1 MQLVGRINSMEA
13 QERMLRDLDLP
24 RLLCRM
30 DTRMEEAEAIHF
42 LQKYLC
48 SEKEEILERSLL
60 LGEFFEKS
68 SREELDQLA
77 EDLASLE
84 EERRK
89 YNQSA
94 DRIHLLLYSARRAVI
109 YTRCMETIRSF
120 GDRGFTSSRMQSL
133 VEEIRRIL
141 ETEAYRRCAAA
152 LQEHQ
157 KIITFPRRM
166 GIAINT
172 REDARPAE
180 MGVLWASGEEANW
193 NPLIGADDTSRQPN
207 TLFPAMSYQRE
218 QYGTHFE
225 EYLSRNLEK
234 QWKAKIGKALDLWK
248 KIELPNEQEVGALA
262 EEFAFY
268 AVGIRVMQAFAQR
281 GYALCRPQIVFEP
294 LMKTERMVYP
304 ELALSTEKVQGN
316 GVRLENGGA
325 VIVTGA
331 NHSGKTSYLKTVG
344 QILLLAQ
351 LGFYVPATDL
361 VFRPVHRI
369 HTLFSAGEDS
379 DMTASRMGIEVRIL
393 AEILDQAKAE
403 DLVLINE
410 PLTSTNPVEAISI
423 CADLIQ
429 KLLRN
434 RVSCLVVTHLY
445 DVYFLLRS
453 TMPKEFQSQLKSLVT
468 LARYEEHQGMIY
480 SYQLIESEPQGTS
493 YAMQTAESFGITL
506 KDLIHNAA
514 DITKAQEFCEEEGK
528 RPMYTGEE
536 V

>member
-1 MQLVGRINSMEA
+1 M
-13 QERMLRDLDLP
+13 
-24 RLLCRM
+24 
-30 DTRMEEAEAIHF
+30 
-42 LQKYLC
+42 
-48 SEKEEILERSLL
+48 
-60 LGEFFEKS
+60 
-68 SREELDQLA
+68 
-77 EDLASLE
+77 
-84 EERRK
+84 
-89 YNQSA
+89 
-94 DRIHLLLYSARRAVI
+94 
-109 YTRCMETIRSF
+109 
-120 GDRGFTSSRMQSL
+120 
-133 VEEIRRIL
+133 
-141 ETEAYRRCAAA
+141 
-152 LQEHQ
+152 
-157 KIITFPRRM
+157 
-166 GIAINT
+166 
-172 REDARPAE
+172 
-180 MGVLWASGEEANW
+180 
-193 NPLIGADDTSRQPN
+193 
-207 TLFPAMSYQRE
+207 
-218 QYGTHFE
+218 
-225 EYLSRNLEK
+225 
-234 QWKAKIGKALDLWK
+234 
-248 KIELPNEQEVGALA
+248 
-262 EEFAFY
+262 
-268 AVGIRVMQAFAQR
+268 
-281 GYALCRPQIVFEP
+281 
-294 LMKTERMVYP
+294 
-304 ELALSTEKVQGN
+304 ALSSEKVQGN

-361 VFRPVHRI
+361 AFRPVHKI

-453 TMPKEFQSQLKSLVT
+453 TMPKEFQSHLKSLVT

-514 DITKAQEFCEEEGK
+514 DITRAQEFCEEEST

-536 V
+536 G

>member
-109 YTRCMETIRSF
+109 YTRCMETIRNF

-133 VEEIRRIL
+133 VEEIRRIQ

-193 NPLIGADDTSRQPN
+193 NSFD
-207 TLFPAMSYQRE
+207 
-218 QYGTHFE
+218 
-225 EYLSRNLEK
+225 
-234 QWKAKIGKALDLWK
+234 W
-248 KIELPNEQEVGALA
+248 
-262 EEFAFY
+262 
-268 AVGIRVMQAFAQR
+268 
-281 GYALCRPQIVFEP
+281 CR
-294 LMKTERMVYP
+294 
-304 ELALSTEKVQGN
+304 
-316 GVRLENGGA
+316 
-325 VIVTGA
+325 
-331 NHSGKTSYLKTVG
+331 
-344 QILLLAQ
+344 
-351 LGFYVPATDL
+351 
-361 VFRPVHRI
+361 
-369 HTLFSAGEDS
+369 
-379 DMTASRMGIEVRIL
+379 
-393 AEILDQAKAE
+393 
-403 DLVLINE
+403 
-410 PLTSTNPVEAISI
+410 
-423 CADLIQ
+423 
-429 KLLRN
+429 
-434 RVSCLVVTHLY
+434 
-445 DVYFLLRS
+445 
-453 TMPKEFQSQLKSLVT
+453 
-468 LARYEEHQGMIY
+468 
-480 SYQLIESEPQGTS
+480 
-493 YAMQTAESFGITL
+493 
-506 KDLIHNAA
+506 
-514 DITKAQEFCEEEGK
+514 
-528 RPMYTGEE
+528 
-536 V
+536 